1 MTMKRIVPILLLLAL
16 VISLAACQSNPEEET
31 INAPAEPVIA
41 ESEVLVDDTTEATA
55 EEQPAGPAVEEVE
68 EAVPQNPVEPPSVD
82 IPEFVPPEPATLD
95 TGPEAVALALG
106 DPDAPVQIVEFTDY
120 GCPYCRHYAQETMP
134 ALLENLVETGR
145 VYYVIKDLPLDA
157 LHPEARAAS
166 VAARCAGEQGA
177 YLAMHDAL
185 FAAQEEWSGAGDGAS
200 AVLTGLAADLDLDA
214 GAFKACMAD
223 TEQADRVQANV
234 DEAMALGVNGT
245 PFFFLAGYGLSGAQ
259 PYELFEAAVELAEN
273 DELDDVIEAQAREYY
288 DAMVAQAQ
296 AMARQASE
304 PVDVSLENAHVI
316 GDADAPVTI
325 VEYTDF
331 QCPYCARH
339 ALETFPQIEED
350 LVETGKVR
358 YVFKDLPLT
367 SIHPQ
372 AMLAAEASQCAGA
385 QDGYLAMHTKLFE
398 KQEAWSG
405 QADAAELLAG
415 YAAEIGLDGERFA
428 SCLENQETVDAV
440 QADMEE
446 AISVGITGTPAFLI
460 NGRLVSGAMP
470 FEAFEQAVEA
480 AIAEGAGQPAG
491 N

>member
-16 VISLAACQSNPEEET
+16 VISLAACQSSPADEAVD
-31 INAPAEPVIA
+31 AP
-41 ESEVLVDDTTEATA
+41 VDAA
-55 EEQPAGPAVEEVE
+55 VAGEEQPVKEDSEPAAVQQPSEPVVE
-68 EAVPQNPVEPPSVD
+68 EAEEPVVEDVAEPPAVD

-95 TGPEAVALALG
+95 TAPEAIALALG

-134 ALLENLVETGR
+134 ALLENLVESGR
-145 VYYVIKDLPLDA
+145 VYFVIKDLPLDA

-166 VAARCAGEQGA
+166 VAARCAGEQDA

-185 FAAQEEWSGAGDGAS
+185 FATQEEWSGTSDGANGGF
-200 AVLTGLAADLDLDA
+200 AGLAADLDLDA
-214 GAFKACMAD
+214 GAFEACVAGA
-223 TEQADRVQANV
+223 EQAERVQANV
-234 DEAMALGVNGT
+234 DEAMALGINGT
-245 PFFFLAGYGLSGAQ
+245 PFFFLDGYGLSGAQ

-288 DAMVAQAQ
+288 DAMVAQAE
-296 AMARQASE
+296 AMARQAAE
-304 PVDVSLENAHVI
+304 PVEVSLENAHVL
-316 GDADAPVTI
+316 GDTDAPVTI

-358 YVFKDLPLT
+358 YVFKALPLT

-372 AMLAAEASQCAGA
+372 AMLAAEASRCAGA

-398 KQEAWSG
+398 EQEAWSG
-405 QADAAELLAG
+405 QADAAELFAG
-415 YAAEIGLDGERFA
+415 YAAEIGLDGETFA
-428 SCLENQETVDAV
+428 SCLENHDTIDPV

-446 AISVGITGTPAFLI
+446 AISAGITGTPAFLI